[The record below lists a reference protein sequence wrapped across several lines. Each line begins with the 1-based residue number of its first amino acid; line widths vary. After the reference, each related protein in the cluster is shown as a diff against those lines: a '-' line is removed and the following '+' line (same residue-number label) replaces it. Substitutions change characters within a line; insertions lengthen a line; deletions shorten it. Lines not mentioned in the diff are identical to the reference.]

1 VKFIQS
7 NKEFEMTK
15 RKKFDFFDAQGI
27 SIFLNENGYCVI
39 KPQDDSL
46 EAFRNVAGKFGLTQF
61 HTKSDENGVV
71 GGGAPMNKDWQNFK
85 DDYHGELSSDFCPH
99 TDGSFLNGM
108 AYIDGVAKKITPP
121 KFVIL
126 QCISKPET
134 GGDNFLVDGQEI
146 YNDLLLNHAD
156 TLKILMASGSVTY
169 CRDDLL
175 SIDCS
180 VFEKVNDN
188 KLRIR
193 YRYDSTAF
201 IPEWASAAFNHIQ
214 NKYSTNEDYITNVS
228 LDPGDILVMDNLRV
242 LHARRK
248 FFDGSK
254 KRKVRRLWIA
264 DDSSV
269 IFKNIL
275 NQSPVRRAMLPFQKY
290 NIAPQGN
297 TEHLFIEY
305 ICGIHYQSGKRLSTA
320 RDELDMIVE

>member
-1 VKFIQS
+1 MEV
-7 NKEFEMTK
+7 
-15 RKKFDFFDAQGI
+15 
-27 SIFLNENGYCVI
+27 
-39 KPQDDSL
+39 
-46 EAFRNVAGKFGLTQF
+46 FRNIAGKFGLIQF
-61 HTKSDENGVV
+61 HIKSDENGVV
-71 GGGAPMNKDWQNFK
+71 GGGDPINKDWQNFK
-85 DDYHGELSSDFCPH
+85 DDYHGELSSDFFPH

-108 AYIDGVAKKITPP
+108 AYVDGVATKITPP

-134 GGDNFLVDGQEI
+134 GGDNFLVDGQKI
-146 YNDLLLNHAD
+146 YNDLLVNNAD
-156 TLKILMASGSVTY
+156 TLKILMTSGSVTY

-180 VFEKVNDN
+180 VFEKVNDD

-201 IPEWASAAFNHIQ
+201 IPEWASAAFNYIQ

-242 LHARRK
+242 LHARHK
-248 FFDGSK
+248 FYDGSK

-290 NIAPQGN
+290 NIAPQKN
-297 TEHLFIEY
+297 AEHLFIEY
-305 ICGIHYQSGKRLSTA
+305 TCGIHYQSGKSLSKA
-320 RDELDMIVE
+320 HDELDIIVE

>member
-1 VKFIQS
+1 
-7 NKEFEMTK
+7 MTK
-15 RKKFDFFDAQGI
+15 SKKFDSFDTQGI
-27 SIFLNENGYCVI
+27 SIFLNEYGYCVI

-46 EAFRNVAGKFGLTQF
+46 EEFRDIAGKFGLIQF

-71 GGGAPMNKDWQNFK
+71 GGGEPINKDWQNFK
-85 DDYHGELSSDFCPH
+85 DDYHGELSSDFFPH

-108 AYIDGVAKKITPP
+108 TYVDGVAKKITPP

-126 QCISKPET
+126 QCISKPEI
-134 GGDNFLVDGQEI
+134 GGDNFLVDGQKI
-146 YNDLLLNHAD
+146 YDDLRVNHAD
-156 TLKILMASGSVTY
+156 ILKILMTSGSVTY

-180 VFEKVNDN
+180 VFEKVNDS

-201 IPEWASAAFNHIQ
+201 IPEWASAAFNYIQ
-214 NKYSTNEDYITNVS
+214 NEYSANEDYITNVS

-242 LHARRK
+242 LHARHK
-248 FFDGSK
+248 FFDGNK

-269 IFKNIL
+269 TFKNIL

-297 TEHLFIEY
+297 AEHLFIEY
-305 ICGIHYQSGKRLSTA
+305 ACGIHYPSSKILTKA
-320 RDELDMIVE
+320 HDELNMIAY